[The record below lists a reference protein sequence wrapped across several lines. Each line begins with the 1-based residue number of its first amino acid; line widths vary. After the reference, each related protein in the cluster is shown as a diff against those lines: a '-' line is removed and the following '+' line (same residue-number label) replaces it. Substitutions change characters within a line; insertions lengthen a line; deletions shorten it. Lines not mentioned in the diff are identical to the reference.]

1 MQICERRHFTKA
13 NGDILFHLANKSK
26 KTNNKKKNTR
36 KQRNAKLPRL
46 IVLTIWPISTQISF

>member
-26 KTNNKKKNTR
+26 KTNNKKKPPEN
-36 KQRNAKLPRL
+36 KE
-46 IVLTIWPISTQISF
+46 TQNYPG

>member
-26 KTNNKKKNTR
+26 KTNKKKKKKTPEN
-36 KQRNAKLPRL
+36 KE
-46 IVLTIWPISTQISF
+46 TQNYPG